1 MESVF
6 VLYADGTIVEADLH
20 SGAVLRQVQSFQGA
34 FHLSA
39 SQIACWPNSAASV
52 ASTLSSSTALIL
64 QNKNS
69 SKAHFWSCFDVR
81 GGRKRS
87 KMKTL
92 QKSRLPRVYAA
103 LTHANTIQHMRKPS
117 GRCFIWDSYAYSQIW
132 RQWKGYIDFEYF
144 LWKIPVERFAIRL
157 YFNHRNVAPVF
168 SNLAS

>member
-1 MESVF
+1 MDKKKSRQEISGSRSSASERQFQFSICQSICDFPSSQMESVF

-81 GGRKRS
+81 GDHKRL
-87 KMKTL
+87 KRQPI
-92 QKSRLPRVYAA
+92 QKKSSFALLCRPDPR
-103 LTHANTIQHMRKPS
+103 
-117 GRCFIWDSYAYSQIW
+117 
-132 RQWKGYIDFEYF
+132 
-144 LWKIPVERFAIRL
+144 
-157 YFNHRNVAPVF
+157 
-168 SNLAS
+168 